1 MSDYRDS
8 GIIYI
13 MKKWICVIL
22 ISLLLL
28 STRCE
33 GDAVSIEDLA
43 GGEDIVTDEGVNVDG
58 FTEAEREQMAKSS
71 ETHSFDADVSRVLDI
86 LINSLYTKKEVFLRE
101 AISNGADA
109 LDKIRFVSVRKPEV
123 LDTERDLG
131 IKIQTDP
138 EAKTVT
144 ITDTGIGMT
153 KSDLINNLGTIARTD
168 TIHFLEDIAK
178 GGSLNLIGQFGVG
191 FYSYFLVANKVQVQT
206 KHNDDVQYVWE
217 SEAGSSYT
225 LSKDPKGNTLGRGTR
240 VTLYLKQDAH
250 EYTDVER
257 IKSLIKQYS
266 EFISFPISVYV
277 KKEVSR
283 EVEVTEEEE
292 FTDESKA
299 NETRDDLEI
308 QDDKPEGETAPKKTK
323 TVKDTVWEWERINLS
338 KAVWLRD
345 PEEIEED
352 EYKKF
357 YKAISKDYEDPTTW
371 IHFRGEGDVEFNSV
385 LFIPRRAPKEND
397 DAKQILKL
405 YVRRVLIS
413 DSFEDLLPRYLKF
426 VRGIVDSDDIPL
438 NVSRENLQQM
448 KMIRVMQRKLVK
460 KVLDMIKKL
469 ANAADNVEKESQ
481 PDEEMSEAEKE
492 EFEKKKAERK
502 VEMKEKYEKF
512 FGEFGKMLKLGI
524 IEDSGNRN
532 KLAELLR
539 FYSTHNKDQLTSLD
553 DYIERSKKL
562 QDSIYYV
569 AGDDRDILIQSPLIQ
584 GLLKRGY
591 EVLLLDDNIDE
602 YCLSHLNE
610 YEKKK
615 LVNVA
620 KSGFKFPGDED
631 EKEKLKKLKKMYQ
644 PLTSWLQEKHRDL
657 IERAEV
663 SLRLVSDPMLIAA
676 SEHGFSGSMEKI
688 ARAQAHARKEKGG
701 MQYQMKKVLEINPYH
716 PFIRELLERVKS
728 GLDAD
733 TEESA
738 KLMLDVALLNSG
750 TIRLL

>member
-1 MSDYRDS
+1 
-8 GIIYI
+8 

-750 TIRLL
+750 TIPLL